1 MEKTRMLNIIAKDA
15 PSKPYIKS
23 MTINGKNIDLPI
35 VRHED
40 IANGGEIVFEM
51 SDKVENWGNE
61 LLVSLIH
68 FCLLSSMY

>member
-51 SDKVENWGNE
+51 SDKVEDWGNG
-61 LLVSLIH
+61 LLVS
-68 FCLLSSMY
+68 